1 MKGMNWERY
10 AGATGI
16 GFVVFWVIAAI
27 VMGSPASYDDS
38 GSSIVSWLQ
47 DNRRELLVGTIL
59 QGAAAIAYFWYLAA
73 LAARVREA
81 GEARLGATLF
91 GAGLIVA
98 AVSTVCS
105 LTVASLAYGIEENT
119 DGAIVK
125 TFYDL
130 ALTGNPMIGWAA
142 AAMALATAIATL
154 RSGIFPSWFG
164 WLSAAGAVWFVLGG
178 VSWARDG
185 FFAVDGGVTM
195 IGLIVFL
202 AWVLVGSALLVQ
214 HAGAT
219 EPAPRSATAP
229 M

>member
-1 MKGMNWERY
+1 MKGMNWERF

-16 GFVVFWVIAAI
+16 GFVVLWVIAAL

-38 GSSIVSWLQ
+38 GSSIVTWLQ
-47 DNRRELLVGTIL
+47 DNRREILVGTIL

-73 LAARVREA
+73 LASRVREA

-98 AVSTVCS
+98 AVSTVSS
-105 LTVASLAYGIEENT
+105 LTIASLAYGIEQNT

-130 ALTGNPMIGWAA
+130 ALTANPMIGWAA
-142 AAMALATAIATL
+142 AAMALATAVATL
-154 RSGIFPSWFG
+154 RGGVFPSWFG
-164 WLSAAGAVWFVLGG
+164 WLSVAGAAWFVLEGLA
-178 VSWARDG
+178 WARDG
-185 FFAVDGGVTM
+185 FFAVDGAVTM
-195 IGLIVFL
+195 IGLVVFL

-214 HAGAT
+214 HASAA
-219 EPAPRSATAP
+219 EPAPRSAMAP